1 MRRFLIAIALLL
13 GILFVIGHFTEV
25 QSIWETLKKGD
36 WRFISLSILIQLLW
50 LINLGATYRAIYHAL
65 EMDDSLKRLTYLAL
79 AANFTNVVAP
89 SVGVSGMAVFISE
102 ARKTN
107 LPSGKVTLAGI
118 LFLLLDYA
126 AFLCVLTLGLF
137 VLFRRN
143 DLNAPE
149 IIASLILF
157 FLALGLGGMIYI
169 GMRSSL
175 ALGKI
180 LAWIAHQVNHMLHP
194 FLHRDYLS
202 EKRAFDF
209 SNEVA
214 EGLTVLRENPRNLVI
229 PFIHTLLNK
238 LFLVFILFLIF
249 VAFKAPLSIGTII
262 AGWSMGYLFMIISP
276 TPAGIG
282 FVEGAMTLTISSFY
296 ITLSAA
302 TILSLA
308 YRGVTFW
315 LPLLIGF
322 LAFRSL
328 ENLMKPNLTNS

>member
-1 MRRFLIAIALLL
+1 
-13 GILFVIGHFTEV
+13 
-25 QSIWETLKKGD
+25 
-36 WRFISLSILIQLLW
+36 
-50 LINLGATYRAIYHAL
+50 
-65 EMDDSLKRLTYLAL
+65 
-79 AANFTNVVAP
+79 
-89 SVGVSGMAVFISE
+89 
-102 ARKTN
+102 
-107 LPSGKVTLAGI
+107 LAGI

-157 FLALGLGGMIYI
+157 FLALGLGSMIYI
-169 GMRSSL
+169 GMRSST

-180 LAWIAHQVNHMLHP
+180 LAWFARKINSILYP
-194 FLHRDYLS
+194 LIHRKYLS
-202 EKRAFDF
+202 EERAISF

-214 EGLTVLRENPRNLVI
+214 EGLIVLRENPRKLI
-229 PFIHTLLNK
+229 LPFLHNLLNK
-238 LFLVFILFLIF
+238 ILLVFILFLIF
-249 VAFKAPLSIGTII
+249 VAFKAPISLGTII

-296 ITLSAA
+296 ISLSAA

-308 YRGVTFW
+308 YRGVVFW
-315 LPLLIGF
+315 FPLLIGF
-322 LAFRSL
+322 LAFRNLGNIEKPSL
-328 ENLMKPNLTNS
+328 TE

>member
-1 MRRFLIAIALLL
+1 MRRFLIAVALLL
-13 GILFVIGHFTEV
+13 GILFVIGHFTEM
-25 QSIWETLKKGD
+25 QSIWDTLKKGN
-36 WRFISLSILIQLLW
+36 WRFISLAGLVELLW
-50 LINLGATYRAIYHAL
+50 LINLGATYQAIYHAL
-65 EMDDSLKRLTYLAL
+65 GIHDRLKRLTLLAS

-89 SVGVSGMAVFISE
+89 SGGFSGMAVFISE

-157 FLALGLGGMIYI
+157 CLALGLTIMIYI
-169 GMRSSL
+169 GMRSPLS
-175 ALGKI
+175 LGKI
-180 LAWIAHQVNHMLHP
+180 LAWMARNINRIIRP
-194 FLHRDYLS
+194 FLHRAYLS

-214 EGLTVLRENPRNLVI
+214 EGLSVLRKNPRNLFI
-229 PFIHTLLNK
+229 PFLHTLLNK
-238 LFLVFILFLIF
+238 ILLVFILFLIF

-296 ITLSAA
+296 VSLSTA

-315 LPLLIGF
+315 IQLLIGF

-328 ENLMKPNLTNS
+328 ENLIKPNLTN